1 MVSCL
6 VSTRAL
12 RHLALITLVAST
24 LPRWVDA
31 QERTRT
37 GSVAPNPAVGS
48 GFMGIVYDSVRGGP
62 LAGAIIGVIGT
73 TRRVTTD
80 ARGQYRIDSIPAGR
94 YRLLLSHPLLDTLA
108 LEITSPPVDL
118 PDSHYVLV
126 ALAIPSAATIRQV
139 VCSGG
144 INTKIPSLFMG
155 RVRDADT
162 GEPAA
167 GAHVTLV
174 YSEITASRDSGF
186 HQAPRVRRN
195 TAGADGSYTTCG
207 LSPTLRGSLQAERSG
222 VKTAEVDVGF
232 GPESGIL
239 ALRILTV
246 GRPNVMRAS
255 VTGRVLDSLGAP
267 VVGAQ
272 VALAGAEPTT
282 ATGQG
287 GDFRLDALP
296 SGTLELV
303 VRRIGFA
310 PTSRVIDLSERET
323 SRVTVE
329 LQTVRV
335 TLPQV
340 RVGGRAES
348 GLDLVGFSDR
358 KKAGNGHFIG
368 PAEIERARARQFTD
382 LLNGVPG
389 FTITETFGGKS
400 ISATRAVPGQATACV
415 TVFVDRAPWQSLQA
429 GDLDG
434 AFPVSDV
441 AAIETYSGIE
451 VPSEFSVPGR
461 SCSTIVVW
469 TRTKVE
475 RP

>member
-1 MVSCL
+1 MVTYSG
-6 VSTRAL
+6 STRAVC
-12 RHLALITLVAST
+12 RLALIALVTST
-24 LPRWVDA
+24 VSRWVDA
-31 QERTRT
+31 QERTPL
-37 GSVAPNPAVGS
+37 GSAAPNPAVSS
-48 GFMGIVYDSVRGGP
+48 GFMGIVYDSLRGRP
-62 LAGAIIGVIGT
+62 LAGAVVGVVGT
-73 TRRVTTD
+73 TRRGTTD
-80 ARGQYRIDSIPAGR
+80 ARGLYRIDSIATGR

-108 LEITSPPVDL
+108 LEIVSPPFDL
-118 PDSHYVLV
+118 QNSQHVLV

-144 INTKIPSLFMG
+144 INTRASSLFMG

-186 HQAPRVRRN
+186 HQELRVRRS
-195 TAGADGSYTTCG
+195 TAGADGSYTICG
-207 LSPTLRGSLQAERSG
+207 LPPSLRGSLQAERSG
-222 VKTAEVDVGF
+222 VKTADVDVGF

-239 ALRILTV
+239 ALRILTI
-246 GRPNVMRAS
+246 GRPNVTRAS
-255 VTGRVLDSLGAP
+255 VTGRVLDSLGKP

-272 VALAGAEPTT
+272 VALAGAAPTT

-287 GDFRLDALP
+287 GEFKLDALP
-296 SGTLELV
+296 SGTQELE

-310 PTSRVIDLSERET
+310 PASRVIDLSERET
-323 SRVTVE
+323 PRVTVE
-329 LQTVRV
+329 LQTIRN
-335 TLPQV
+335 TLPLI

-368 PAEIERARARQFTD
+368 PAEIERARARELTD
-382 LLNGVPG
+382 LLNGAPG
-389 FTITETFGGKS
+389 FTISETFGGKS

-415 TVFVDRAPWQSLQA
+415 NVFVDRAPWQSMQA
-429 GDLDG
+429 GDLDL
-434 AFPVSDV
+434 AFPVGDV

-451 VPSEFSVPGR
+451 VPTEFSVPGR